1 MRIALTG
8 KAGSGKTTIAEYLVK
23 NLGFQR
29 YSFAAALKDIARELF
44 FMDDKNRALLQGI
57 GDKMRDLD
65 VHVWVRYVVTRVE
78 EEGHPDVVIDDL
90 RFKNEELWLKAHN
103 FVIIRLTGRAWDL
116 PEAESQHSSEVELES
131 IQPDY
136 IIDTGEP
143 LEENFAKVQDIIV
156 KEKLRELRMSA
167 EYYRKAREKGNKNY
181 QRGAR
186 FEYRCMKVLRDL
198 GWHCMRKFGSHDDIW
213 KIGGRELHVPVD
225 ITAYKNGVYMVISCK
240 YSINHATTYLDDPKR
255 DNLVEYCKLFDA
267 IPVFAGV
274 NERRRAYFVDLRI
287 LEPLDP
293 GVVGTPSYINA
304 TRMVARQVTETQMD
318 KLMSF
323 TWWLLENVLK
333 KQYDKAINRK
343 DTGEAARWA
352 GEMVKLVNIIN
363 RQLQSAGDTATEEDL
378 TELLKRMAEEGEP

>member
-8 KAGSGKTTIAEYLVK
+8 RAGSGKTTIAEYLEK

-29 YSFAAALKDIARELF
+29 YSFAGALKDIARELF
-44 FMDDKNRALLQGI
+44 FMEDKNRALLQGI

-65 VHVWVRYVVTRVE
+65 PHVWVRYVITQVE
-78 EEGHPDVVIDDL
+78 YEGHDDVVIDDL
-90 RFKNEELWLKAHN
+90 RYINEALWLRAHN
-103 FVIIRLTGRAWDL
+103 FVIIRLVGRAWDL
-116 PEAESQHSSEVELES
+116 PEGEAGHQSETELET
-131 IQPDY
+131 IQSDY
-136 IIDTGEP
+136 VIDTSKP

-156 KEKLRELRMSA
+156 KEKLRELRMSQA
-167 EYYRKAREKGNKNY
+167 YYTQARAKGNKNY

-186 FEYRCMKVLRDL
+186 FEYRCMKILRDA

-213 KIGGRELHVPVD
+213 KTGGKDVHVPVD
-225 ITAYKNGVYMVISCK
+225 ITASKNGVYMIITCK

-255 DNLVEYCKLFDA
+255 DNLVRYCKLFGA

-274 NERRRAYFVDLRI
+274 NERRRAYFLDLRS

-293 GVVGTPSYINA
+293 EVVSGEHYLNTH
-304 TRMVARQVTETQMD
+304 RMVAGQVTETQMD
-318 KLMSF
+318 KLMGF

-333 KQYDKAINRK
+333 KQYDNAIERG
-343 DTGEAARWA
+343 DTGEGARWA

-378 TELLKRMAEEGEP
+378 TKMLQRLAEEGEG

>member
-1 MRIALTG
+1 VRIALTG
-8 KAGSGKTTIAEYLVK
+8 KAGSGKTTIAEYLEK
-23 NLGFQR
+23 NLGFKR

-44 FMDDKNRALLQGI
+44 FMEDKNRALLQGI

-65 VHVWVRYVVTRVE
+65 PHVWVRYVVTRVE
-78 EEGHPDVVIDDL
+78 EEGHDDVVIDDL
-90 RFKNEELWLKAHN
+90 RYINEALWLRAHN

-116 PEAESQHSSEVELES
+116 PGGEAGHQSETELET
-131 IQPDY
+131 IQSDY
-136 IIDTGEP
+136 VIDTSRP

-156 KEKLRELRMSA
+156 KEKLRDLRMSEA
-167 EYYRKAREKGNKNY
+167 YYRKAREKGNKNY

-213 KIGGRELHVPVD
+213 GKLHVPVD
-225 ITAYKNGVYMVISCK
+225 ITAYRNGVYMVISCK

-274 NERRRAYFVDLRI
+274 NERRRAYFVDLRT

-293 GVVGTPSYINA
+293 EVVSGEHYLNTH
-304 TRMVARQVTETQMD
+304 RMVAGQVTETQMD
-318 KLMSF
+318 KLMTF

-333 KQYDKAINRK
+333 KQYDKAIKRD

-378 TELLKRMAEEGEP
+378 TELLKRVAKEGT